1 MDVMKDFT
9 PTFTNPPFFYR
20 LRNSKTITERIKYKI
35 QTKNPSRPGR
45 THTMTFEDKT
55 SRMSQSCR

>member
-35 QTKNPSRPGR
+35 QTKNPSLKAKAYFSKSTR
-45 THTMTFEDKT
+45 T
-55 SRMSQSCR
+55 SSGQ